1 MGLIVIKD
9 EMYEV
14 NCSHW
19 YLIEGIIHI
28 RIVCYIYVVDKVRV
42 GSFSGIKPSP
52 TVRDVQIWV
61 DAILMILT

>member
-1 MGLIVIKD
+1 MIKG

-19 YLIEGIIHI
+19 YLIEGII
-28 RIVCYIYVVDKVRV
+28 CYIYVVDQVRV
-42 GSFSGIKPSP
+42 GSFSEIKPSP
-52 TVRDVQIWV
+52 TVRDMQIWV